1 MLRPKKFKNFTLP
14 CVGQGTEGEDP
25 HGDNHR
31 IKILR
36 LGIDLGMTLI
46 DTAEVY
52 GNGHSEEIVG
62 KAIEGIREK
71 VFIST
76 KFSSEHNHYQDVKF
90 SLEKSLR
97 RLNTDYIDLYQVH
110 WPNSAIPIEETMK
123 ALLELKAAGKIRH
136 IGVSNFNINDF
147 LVAQKLSNFQIES
160 NQIEYN
166 FFERSMG
173 EQLFPYAKENDLM
186 IIAYSPLR
194 RAPKGEEIL
203 RNVAQKYQ
211 RSPAQIVLNWLIM
224 HDNVV
229 PIPKTLNPEH
239 IKENSLSSEFCLERE
254 DFENLSNAF
263 RPRLLEVPVRLIRV
277 SGSEK
282 EKIYATLNEAIENRF
297 NLQPG
302 IQEIAKDIKEN
313 KVLKPVQLVPSLDTS
328 GKFVYDLVQGRLRY
342 WAWVYVYGSNRP
354 IYACIKE

>member
-1 MLRPKKFKNFTLP
+1 MLKLKKFKNFTLS

-25 HGDNHR
+25 YGDNHR
-31 IKILR
+31 INILR

-52 GNGHSEEIVG
+52 GNGHSEEVVG
-62 KAIEGIREK
+62 RAIEGIREK

-76 KFSSEHNHYQDVKF
+76 KFSSEHSHYQDVKS

-97 RLNTDYIDLYQVH
+97 RLDTDYVDLYQAH

-166 FFERSMG
+166 LFERSMG
-173 EQLFPYAKENDLM
+173 EQFFPYAKENDLM
-186 IIAYSPLR
+186 IIAYTPLR
-194 RAPKGEEIL
+194 RSPKGEEIL

-211 RSPAQIVLNWLIM
+211 RSPAQIVLNWLFM
-224 HDNVV
+224 QDNVV

-239 IKENSLSSEFCLERE
+239 VKENALASEFCLERE

-282 EKIYATLNEAIENRF
+282 EKIYTTLNEAIENRF

-313 KVLKPVQLVPSLDTS
+313 KVLKPVQLVPSSDTS

-342 WAWVYVYGSNRP
+342 WAWVYVYGNNRP
-354 IYACIKE
+354 IHACIKE